1 MKKFPF
7 YKQPDQM
14 DCGPTCLR
22 IVAKHYGKNFSL
34 QRLREISGINR
45 EGVSLLGISEAA
57 EKIGFRTM
65 GSRLTVDQLID
76 LELPAIFHW
85 NQNHFVVLYKIKRG
99 IYYIADPGKGLIQFT
114 LAELKQR
121 WLSAGNDLGRF
132 TNAPDPATHN
142 PKLATQTPQP
152 ATRNPQPNYD
162 HFGIALILFPTPD
175 FHSHEGDKTEGLN
188 WSYLLRYLYQY
199 KQLVIQLFAGLGVGS
214 LLQLIVPFLTQ
225 SIVDIGINTKNL
237 NFIYIILI
245 AQTMLFLGRMSV
257 DFIRSWILLHI
268 STRINISILTDF
280 LIKLMKL
287 PMSFFDTKM
296 TGDIMQRMNDQK
308 RIESFLTGSTL
319 NTIFSLFNL
328 ILFTGVL
335 AYYNINIFFIFLVS
349 SILYSLWVI
358 AFLKRRRE
366 LDFKRFDIS
375 SKNQSSI
382 VQLIGGM
389 QEIKLN
395 NCEQQKRWEWEHLQA
410 GLFKFSIKS
419 LSLGQMQQAGA
430 FFINEGK
437 NILITFIVAKAVIDG
452 QLTLGG
458 MMAIQYIVG
467 QVNSPIEQ
475 LLGFIQQLQDAK
487 ISLERLNE
495 IHQMEDEEPVD
506 QTFLHELP
514 SIKPIQLNN
523 LSFTYPGAG
532 NDPVLNGINLHIPEG
547 KTTAIVGMSG
557 SGKTT
562 ILKLLLRFYP
572 PQKGEI
578 KIGATYIEQ
587 IGFRY
592 WRGQC
597 GIVMQDGF
605 IFSDSIARNIAVADE
620 YPNMEKLQHAIRVAN
635 INDLIDGLPLGIHTK
650 IGAEGNGIS
659 QGQKQRILI
668 ARAVYKDPEY
678 IFFDEATNAL
688 DANNESVIMNNLES
702 FFKGKTVVVV
712 AHRLSTVKN
721 ADNIV
726 VLDKGIIIEQGTHTE
741 LTNNKGEYYHL
752 VKNQLELGN

>member
-1 MKKFPF
+1 
-7 YKQPDQM
+7 M

-22 IVAKHYGKNFSL
+22 MIAKHYGKNFSL

-65 GSRLTVDQLID
+65 GSRLTIDQLAELD
-76 LELPAIFHW
+76 LPAILHW
-85 NQNHFVVLYKIKRG
+85 NQNHFVVLYKIKKG
-99 IYYIADPGKGLIQFT
+99 KYHIADPGKGLMEFT
-114 LAELKQR
+114 LAELKLR
-121 WLSAGNDLGRF
+121 WLSANGADGLM
-132 TNAPDPATHN
+132 
-142 PKLATQTPQP
+142 
-152 ATRNPQPNYD
+152 
-162 HFGIALILFPTPD
+162 FGIALILSPTPV
-175 FHSHEGDKTEGLN
+175 FNNQEADKAEGLN
-188 WSYLLRYLYQY
+188 WSYLLRYLYRY
-199 KQLVIQLFAGLGVGS
+199 KQLVIQLFVGLGVGS
-214 LLQLIVPFLTQ
+214 LLQLIIPFLTQ
-225 SIVDIGINTKNL
+225 SIVDVGINTRNL

-308 RIESFLTGSTL
+308 RIESFLTGPTL
-319 NTIFSLFNL
+319 NIIFSLFNL
-328 ILFTGVL
+328 VVFTVVL
-335 AYYNINIFFIFLVS
+335 AYYNVNIFFIFLLS
-349 SILYSLWVI
+349 SVLYSLWVV
-358 AFLKRRRE
+358 AFLKKRRE

-375 SKNQSSI
+375 SKNQSSV
-382 VQLIGGM
+382 VQLISGM

-410 GLFKFSIKS
+410 GLFKYSIKS
-419 LSLGQMQQAGA
+419 LSLGQVQQAGA

-437 NILITFIVAKAVIDG
+437 NILITFLVAKAVIDG

-495 IHQMEDEEPVD
+495 IHQMDDEEPVD
-506 QTFLHELP
+506 QTFLNELP
-514 SIKPIQLNN
+514 N
-523 LSFTYPGAG
+523 LKTINLHQVSFTYPGAG
-532 NDPVLNGINLHIPEG
+532 NEPVLKGVDLNIPEG

-562 ILKLLLRFYP
+562 ILKLLLRFYT

-578 KIGATYIEQ
+578 KVGPTYIDQ
-587 IGFRY
+587 IGYRY

-605 IFSDSIARNIAVADE
+605 IFSDTIAKNIAVADE
-620 YPNMEKLQHAIRVAN
+620 YPNMAKLQHAIKVAN
-635 INDLIDGLPLGIHTK
+635 VGDLIDGLPLGLNTK

-726 VLDKGIIIEQGTHTE
+726 VLDKGIIIEQGSHIE
-741 LTNNKGEYYHL
+741 LTKLRGEYYKL

>member
-1 MKKFPF
+1 MTTNTFPF

-22 IVAKHYGKNFSL
+22 MVAKHYGKNFSL
-34 QRLREISGINR
+34 QKLRDISGISK

-57 EKIGFRTM
+57 EKVGFRTL
-65 GSRLTVDQLID
+65 GSKLGLQQLKKT
-76 LELPAIFHW
+76 ELPVILHW
-85 NQNHFVVLYKIKRG
+85 NQNHFVILFKIKIKKERT
-99 IYYIADPGKGLIQFT
+99 IFFIADPAKAIIEYEENEFMQH
-114 LAELKQR
+114 
-121 WLSAGNDLGRF
+121 WLSTIRTDIA
-132 TNAPDPATHN
+132 
-142 PKLATQTPQP
+142 K
-152 ATRNPQPNYD
+152 
-162 HFGIALILFPTPD
+162 GIALLLSPTPAFYEQD
-175 FHSHEGDKTEGLN
+175 GDQTEAL
-188 WSYLLRYLYQY
+188 SFRFLLRYLYRY
-199 KQLVIQLFAGLGVGS
+199 KQLIVQLFVGLGVGS

-225 SIVDIGINTKNL
+225 SVVDIGINTRNL
-237 NFIYIILI
+237 NFIYIVLI
-245 AQTMLFLGRMSV
+245 AQVMLFIGRMSV

-296 TGDIMQRMNDQK
+296 TGDIMQRMNDQR

-328 ILFTGVL
+328 LVFTLVL
-335 AYYNINIFFIFLVS
+335 AYYNTNIFFIFLVS
-349 SILYSLWVI
+349 SVLYSLWVV

-366 LDFKRFDIS
+366 LDFKRFDLS

-410 GLFKFSIKS
+410 GLFRFSIKS
-419 LSLGQMQQAGA
+419 LSLGQLQQAGA

-437 NILITFIVAKAVIDG
+437 NILITFLVAKAVIDG

-458 MMAIQYIVG
+458 MMAVQYIVG

-475 LLGFIQQLQDAK
+475 LLGFIQQMQDAK

-495 IHQMEDEEPVD
+495 IHQMEEEEPADKFFTKVLPVD
-506 QTFLHELP
+506 Q
-514 SIKPIQLNN
+514 SILVENV
-523 LSFTYPGAG
+523 SFTYPGAG
-532 NDPVLNGINLHIPEG
+532 NEPVLNQINLNIPQG

-562 ILKLLLRFYP
+562 ILKLLLRFYS

-578 KIGATYIEQ
+578 KVGAGHLDQ
-587 IGFRY
+587 ISYGF
-592 WRGQC
+592 WRNQC
-597 GIVMQDGF
+597 GTVMQDGF
-605 IFSDSIARNIAVADE
+605 IFSDSIAKNIAVADE
-620 YPNMEKLQHAIRVAN
+620 HPNMDKLRHAIKVAN
-635 INDLIDGLPLGIHTK
+635 INDLIESLPLGLNTK

-668 ARAVYKDPEY
+668 ARAVYKDPAY

-688 DANNESVIMNNLES
+688 DANNESVIMQNLED
-702 FFKGKTVVVV
+702 FFEGRTVVVV
-712 AHRLSTVKN
+712 AHRLSTVRN

-726 VLDKGIIIEQGTHTE
+726 VLDKGKIVEQGTHDE
-741 LTNNKGEYYHL
+741 LAKQKGEYYHL
-752 VKNQLELGN
+752 VKNQLELGS

>member
-1 MKKFPF
+1 
-7 YKQPDQM
+7 M

-22 IVAKHYGKNFSL
+22 MVAKHYGKNFSL

-65 GSRLTVDQLID
+65 GSRLILEQLND
-76 LELPAIFHW
+76 SQLPAILHW
-85 NQNHFVVLYKIKRG
+85 NQNHFVVLYKINRG
-99 IYYIADPGKGLIQFT
+99 IYYVADPGKELIEFT
-114 LAELKQR
+114 SQEFKQH
-121 WLSAGNDLGRF
+121 WFSAAGD
-132 TNAPDPATHN
+132 
-142 PKLATQTPQP
+142 
-152 ATRNPQPNYD
+152 D
-162 HFGIALILFPTPD
+162 HRFGIALILYPTPD
-175 FHSHEGDKTEGLN
+175 FYNQEGDKNEGLD
-188 WSYLLRYLYQY
+188 WSYLIRYLYRY
-199 KQLVIQLFAGLGVGS
+199 KQLILQLFAGLGVGS

-225 SIVDIGINTKNL
+225 SIVDIGINTRNL

-245 AQTMLFLGRMSV
+245 AQTMLFMGRMSV
-257 DFIRSWILLHI
+257 EFIRSWILLHV

-287 PMSFFDTKM
+287 PMRFFDTKM

-319 NTIFSLFNL
+319 NTLFSLVNL

-335 AYYNINIFFIFLVS
+335 AYYDVNIFFIFLVS
-349 SILYSLWVI
+349 SVLYSLWVM
-358 AFLKRRRE
+358 AFLKKRRE
-366 LDFKRFDIS
+366 LDVKRFDIS

-419 LSLGQMQQAGA
+419 LSLGQAQQAGA

-437 NILITFIVAKAVIDG
+437 NILITFLVAKAVIDG

-495 IHQMEDEEPVD
+495 IHQMEDEEPAN
-506 QTFLHELP
+506 QSFLNELP
-514 SIKPIQLNN
+514 ALKTISLNKV
-523 LSFTYPGAG
+523 SFTYPGAG
-532 NDPVLNGINLHIPEG
+532 NEPVLNGIDLHIPEG

-562 ILKLLLRFYP
+562 ILKLLLRFYL

-578 KIGATYIEQ
+578 KIGATYIDQ

-597 GIVMQDGF
+597 GTVMQDGF

-620 YPNMEKLQHAIRVAN
+620 YPNMEKLQHAIQVAN
-635 INDLIDGLPLGIHTK
+635 IGDLIESLPLGLNTK

-668 ARAVYKDPEY
+668 ARAVYKNPEY

-712 AHRLSTVKN
+712 AHRLSTVKD
-721 ADNIV
+721 ADKIV
-726 VLDKGIIIEQGTHTE
+726 VLDKGIVIEQGTHVE
-741 LTNNKGEYYHL
+741 LTNSKGAYYHL
-752 VKNQLELGN
+752 VKNQLELGS

>member
-22 IVAKHYGKNFSL
+22 MIAKHYGKNFSL

-57 EKIGFRTM
+57 EKIGFRAM
-65 GSRLTVDQLID
+65 GSRLTIAQLSE
-76 LELPAIFHW
+76 LELPAILHW
-85 NQNHFVVLYKIKRG
+85 NQNHFVVLYKIRKG
-99 IYYIADPGKGLIQFT
+99 IYYIADPGRGLIEFT

-121 WLSAGNDLGRF
+121 WLSAKNEDL
-132 TNAPDPATHN
+132 D
-142 PKLATQTPQP
+142 
-152 ATRNPQPNYD
+152 
-162 HFGIALILFPTPD
+162 FGIALILSPTPAL
-175 FHSHEGDKTEGLN
+175 HAQEGDKNEALN
-188 WSYLLRYLYQY
+188 WGYLLRYLYRY
-199 KQLVIQLFAGLGVGS
+199 KQLVIQLFVGLGVGS
-214 LLQLIVPFLTQ
+214 LLQLIIPFLTQ
-225 SIVDIGINTKNL
+225 SIVDIGINTRNL

-308 RIESFLTGSTL
+308 RIESFLTGPTL
-319 NTIFSLFNL
+319 NIIFSLFNL
-328 ILFTGVL
+328 VIFAGVL
-335 AYYNINIFFIFLVS
+335 AYYNVNIFFIFLLS
-349 SILYSLWVI
+349 SVLYSLWVV
-358 AFLKRRRE
+358 AFLKKRRE

-410 GLFKFSIKS
+410 GLFNFSVKS
-419 LSLGQMQQAGA
+419 LSLTQIQQSGA

-437 NILITFIVAKAVIDG
+437 NIIITFLVAKAVIDG

-475 LLGFIQQLQDAK
+475 MLGFIQQLQDAK

-506 QTFLHELP
+506 KIFLHELP
-514 SIKPIQLNN
+514 THKTISLNQV
-523 LSFTYPGAG
+523 SFTYPGAG
-532 NDPVLNGINLHIPEG
+532 NEPVLKGVDLTIPEG

-562 ILKLLLRFYP
+562 ILKLLLRFYI

-578 KIGATYIEQ
+578 KIGATYIDQ
-587 IGFRY
+587 IGYRY

-605 IFSDSIARNIAVADE
+605 IFSDSIAKNIAVADE
-620 YPNMEKLQHAIRVAN
+620 HPNMEKLQHAIKVAN
-635 INDLIDGLPLGIHTK
+635 INDLIDGLPLGLNTK

-688 DANNESVIMNNLES
+688 DAINESVIMNNLEA
-702 FFKGKTVVVV
+702 FFKGRTVVVV

-726 VLDKGIIIEQGTHTE
+726 VLDKGVIIEQGTHAE
-741 LTNNKGEYYHL
+741 LTKQKGEYYNL
-752 VKNQLELGN
+752 VKNQLELGS